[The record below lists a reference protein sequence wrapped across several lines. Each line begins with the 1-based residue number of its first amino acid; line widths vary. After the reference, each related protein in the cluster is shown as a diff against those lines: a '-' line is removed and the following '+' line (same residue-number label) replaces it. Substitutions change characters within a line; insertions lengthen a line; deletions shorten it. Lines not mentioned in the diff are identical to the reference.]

1 MGHSGGSGHETVDS
15 LLAELT
21 HFTGEERK
29 QEDDIVTLTLERS
42 KAGMIDRESTL
53 RPDATGHNGNRR
65 IIADF
70 TLHNE
75 PGNERLAME
84 MVAQAIGDLDV
95 RGENLERLKTAVAE
109 ATMNAMEHG
118 NNYRSEVPV
127 EVQVEV
133 ANRDLMVRITDC
145 GSEPPPAKAG
155 DVPDLEAKL
164 GGAQTP
170 RGWGLFLIER
180 MVDQVRDSGNS
191 HHHTIELLMCLEES
205 KGGNQP
211 RW

>member
-1 MGHSGGSGHETVDS
+1 MGHSAGSGQETVDS
-15 LLAELT
+15 LLAELSP
-21 HFTGEERK
+21 FTGEERE
-29 QEDDIVTLTLERS
+29 QEDDIVPLTLERS

-84 MVAQAIGDLDV
+84 MVAQAVGDLDI

-133 ANRDLMVRITDC
+133 ADRDLMVRITDS
-145 GSEPPPAKAG
+145 GSGPPPAKAG

-164 GGAQTP
+164 ESTQTP

-180 MVDQVRDSGNS
+180 MVDEVRVSGNS
-191 HHHTIELLMCLEES
+191 HHHTIELLMRLEEG
-205 KGGNQP
+205 KGGN
-211 RW
+211 

>member
-1 MGHSGGSGHETVDS
+1 
-15 LLAELT
+15 
-21 HFTGEERK
+21 
-29 QEDDIVTLTLERS
+29 
-42 KAGMIDRESTL
+42 
-53 RPDATGHNGNRR
+53 
-65 IIADF
+65 
-70 TLHNE
+70 
-75 PGNERLAME
+75 ME

-133 ANRDLMVRITDC
+133 ADRDLMVRITDS
-145 GSEPPPAKAG
+145 GSGPPPAKAG

-164 GGAQTP
+164 GGTQTP

-180 MVDQVRDSGNS
+180 MVDEVRVSGNS
-191 HHHTIELLMCLEES
+191 HHHTIELLMRLEEG
-205 KGGNQP
+205 KGGN
-211 RW
+211 